1 MQMLGKANLAFII
14 FFPCFLIIIM
24 FVNIMFENP
33 NSERH
38 EIDFSFIYFNN
49 NALAQE
55 TVSQET
61 GWINYTSNNSD
72 GSNLN
77 TKIPTGW
84 QIIEDKTRQVNQTT
98 NNIVFLSP
106 KENPSDLFQEN
117 IVLSVQ
123 RPTNNISMEDG
134 VDTQDIVEKLG
145 NQYDNFRFE
154 NMSSIILDNSKISA
168 ESIVY
173 SFADAGLLFKTKQV
187 FLTTNSGIY
196 IFSLLAEQDQYDKYV
211 IVFDRVLKNIK
222 LTN

>member
-1 MQMLGKANLAFII
+1 MQLLAKANLTLII
-14 FFPCFLIIIM
+14 FLPCFLTI
-24 FVNIMFENP
+24 FVLMSPVENSNP
-33 NSERH
+33 
-38 EIDFSFIYFNN
+38 EIAEAINSFILSFNN
-49 NALAQE
+49 NVLAQAQE
-55 TVSQET
+55 TE
-61 GWINYTSNNSD
+61 WIDYTSNSSSD
-72 GSNLN
+72 ERSNLA
-77 TKIPTGW
+77 TRIPSGW
-84 QIIEDKTRQVNQTT
+84 QITEDKIRQANQTIDS
-98 NNIVFLSP
+98 IVFLSP
-106 KENPSDLFQEN
+106 KEGPNDLFQEN

-154 NMSSIILDNSKISA
+154 NMSSIILDNSKNSA

-211 IVFDRVLKNIK
+211 IVFDRMLKNIK

>member
-61 GWINYTSNNSD
+61 GWINYTSNNKD
-72 GSNLN
+72 GSKLN
-77 TKIPTGW
+77 TIIPAGW
-84 QIIEDKTRQVNQTT
+84 QIIEDKTRQINQTSY
-98 NNIVFLSP
+98 NIVFLSP

>member
-1 MQMLGKANLAFII
+1 MQMLGKANLAIII
-14 FFPCFLIIIM
+14 FFPCFLIILM
-24 FVNIMFENP
+24 FVNMIENP
-33 NSERH
+33 NSESTK
-38 EIDFSFIYFNN
+38 IDFSFIYFNN
-49 NALAQE
+49 NALAQK

-211 IVFDRVLKNIK
+211 IVFDRMLKNIK

>member
-1 MQMLGKANLAFII
+1 MQMLGKANLAIII
-14 FFPCFLIIIM
+14 FFPCFLIILM
-24 FVNIMFENP
+24 FVNMIENP
-33 NSERH
+33 NSESTK
-38 EIDFSFIYFNN
+38 IDFSFIYFNN

-154 NMSSIILDNSKISA
+154 NMSSIILDNSKNSA

-211 IVFDRVLKNIK
+211 IVFDRMLKNIK

>member
-61 GWINYTSNNSD
+61 GWINYTSNNKD
-72 GSNLN
+72 GSKLN
-77 TKIPTGW
+77 TIIPAGW
-84 QIIEDKTRQVNQTT
+84 QIIEDKTRQINQTSY
-98 NNIVFLSP
+98 NIVFLSP

-187 FLTTNSGIY
+187 FLTTTSGIY

-222 LTN
+222 LTS

>member
-61 GWINYTSNNSD
+61 GWINYTSNNKD
-72 GSNLN
+72 GSKLN
-77 TKIPTGW
+77 TIIPAGW
-84 QIIEDKTRQVNQTT
+84 QIIEDKTRQINQTSY
-98 NNIVFLSP
+98 NIVFLSP

-123 RPTNNISMEDG
+123 SPTDNISMEDG
-134 VDTQDIVEKLG
+134 VRTQDIVEKLG
-145 NQYDNFRFE
+145 NQYDDFRFE
-154 NMSSIILDNSKISA
+154 NMSSIILDNSKNSA

-187 FLTTNSGIY
+187 FLTTTSGIY

-222 LTN
+222 LTS

>member
-1 MQMLGKANLAFII
+1 MQMLGKANLAIII
-14 FFPCFLIIIM
+14 FFPCFLIILM
-24 FVNIMFENP
+24 FVNMIENP
-33 NSERH
+33 NSESTK
-38 EIDFSFIYFNN
+38 IDFSFIYFNN
-49 NALAQE
+49 SAFAQE

-123 RPTNNISMEDG
+123 RPTNNISIEDG

>member
-1 MQMLGKANLAFII
+1 MQMLGKANLAIII
-14 FFPCFLIIIM
+14 FFPCFLIILM
-24 FVNIMFENP
+24 FVNMIENP
-33 NSERH
+33 NSESTK
-38 EIDFSFIYFNN
+38 IDFSFIYFNN
-49 NALAQE
+49 SAFAQE

-187 FLTTNSGIY
+187 FLTTTSGIY

>member
-1 MQMLGKANLAFII
+1 
-14 FFPCFLIIIM
+14 
-24 FVNIMFENP
+24 
-33 NSERH
+33 
-38 EIDFSFIYFNN
+38 
-49 NALAQE
+49 
-55 TVSQET
+55 
-61 GWINYTSNNSD
+61 
-72 GSNLN
+72 
-77 TKIPTGW
+77 
-84 QIIEDKTRQVNQTT
+84 
-98 NNIVFLSP
+98 
-106 KENPSDLFQEN
+106 
-117 IVLSVQ
+117 
-123 RPTNNISMEDG
+123 MEDG

>member
-1 MQMLGKANLAFII
+1 MQMLGKANLAIII
-14 FFPCFLIIIM
+14 FFPCFLIILM
-24 FVNIMFENP
+24 FANMIENP
-33 NSERH
+33 NSESTK
-38 EIDFSFIYFNN
+38 IDFSFIYFNN

>member
-1 MQMLGKANLAFII
+1 MQMLGKANLAIII
-14 FFPCFLIIIM
+14 FFPCFLIILM
-24 FVNIMFENP
+24 FVNMIENP
-33 NSERH
+33 NSESTK
-38 EIDFSFIYFNN
+38 IDFSFIYFNN
-49 NALAQE
+49 SAFAQE

-154 NMSSIILDNSKISA
+154 NMSSIILDNSKNSA

>member
-61 GWINYTSNNSD
+61 GWINYTSNNKD
-72 GSNLN
+72 GSKLN
-77 TKIPTGW
+77 TIIPAGW
-84 QIIEDKTRQVNQTT
+84 QIIEDKTRQINQTSY
-98 NNIVFLSP
+98 NIVFLSP

-154 NMSSIILDNSKISA
+154 NMSSIILDNSKNSA

-222 LTN
+222 LTS